1 MTQPFS
7 FHNFELIVK
16 NGSMLN
22 TEIDGNVS
30 TLNTYRSN
38 LNPLI
43 FKFNSINS
51 DLYNKYKGSSI
62 WLPQDLL
69 YKQLPLVL
77 DDVS

>member
-16 NGSMLN
+16 TGSMLN
-22 TEIDGNVS
+22 TKVDGNVS

-51 DLYNKYKGSSI
+51 ELYNKYKGSSI

-69 YKQLPLVL
+69 YKQLPLP
-77 DDVS
+77 